1 MTDVS
6 KLYNG
11 DGELNIVDATARAE
25 IEELKTS
32 GSSKYRTFSVL
43 SDSYSS
49 YTGFDDA
56 GDITNPWYPTNDV
69 TDVTQMWWYRFAK
82 SYGAVLIANNSYSGS
97 RIANDPY
104 WQDDNKN
111 IASFVARMKNI
122 GKPELIFILG
132 GTNDSWNG
140 VENGEYV
147 YSDWTA
153 DQLKQ
158 FRPAFAY
165 MLNYLIKKNV
175 GAKIIFLL
183 NFALTEANGKR
194 TSAIEICNHYG
205 VDYISFPN
213 GNGRIDG
220 NHPTDYGMRSIRD
233 SIMTYFEIPPKVID
247 EINITGTFPI
257 SANKTLTM
265 SEAFVQTQKY
275 KVVVDAEMTEGS
287 YVYLRINVNTTFAT
301 LPTGQSGEAEAI
313 FDATQYDVDSTT
325 LRVFISGSGTINSI
339 KLYKVSYD

>member
-1 MTDVS
+1 M
-6 KLYNG
+6 
-11 DGELNIVDATARAE
+11 
-25 IEELKTS
+25 
-32 GSSKYRTFSVL
+32 
-43 SDSYSS
+43 
-49 YTGFDDA
+49 
-56 GDITNPWYPTNDV
+56 
-69 TDVTQMWWYRFAK
+69 
-82 SYGAVLIANNSYSGS
+82 
-97 RIANDPY
+97 
-104 WQDDNKN
+104 
-111 IASFVARMKNI
+111 
-122 GKPELIFILG
+122 
-132 GTNDSWNG
+132 
-140 VENGEYV
+140 
-147 YSDWTA
+147 
-153 DQLKQ
+153 
-158 FRPAFAY
+158 
-165 MLNYLIKKNV
+165 
-175 GAKIIFLL
+175 
-183 NFALTEANGKR
+183 TEANGKR

-275 KVVVDAEMTEGS
+275 KVIVDAEMTEGS

-313 FDATQYDVDSTT
+313 FDATQYDVDLTT